1 MGVNWKEV
9 DPTDFEKITRELLT
23 REFNTQLE
31 SFAVGRDD
39 GIDLRADNG
48 TTIIQCKRIT
58 TNFNSLLSKLR
69 EEAKKEDVRK
79 AKRYIVA
86 TCLELTPKNKEQIL
100 TIFPNI
106 HSTEDILGGGELEEL
121 VGKYEEVRKLYPVL
135 WLGDIQLITDNLRK
149 VIDKPIDE
157 ASAYEMG
164 KIHDVLHYI
173 SVPVEAKDALRILK
187 ENKALIITGK
197 PGIGKTT
204 LARYLVGYLCTF
216 FKYELVYIESNIRD
230 AYQKIDNTKNQIFLY
245 DDFLGTTFINDR
257 LEKNEEKRIDH
268 FIEHIQSSKN
278 KLIVFTTREYIY
290 QQACNIY
297 SVFNDA
303 AKFRKLIINI
313 EKKDTLYKASIFYK
327 HLKRCN
333 VPFEY
338 IKSLFFND
346 SGKIWG
352 KGCYLEQILLNDNY
366 NPRAVAKSASS
377 SISITRPE
385 EFPAHILRSINN
397 PNWIYEQAF
406 ESQLNYSQKA
416 TLIVLGS
423 FPERTNKDTLCQA
436 WISYLGQTYNPT
448 MSFEGTLRILDGDFI
463 TSSQDYNRNTLL
475 DYINPGVRD
484 FIHDYFVSNTSVLT
498 ALISSTCFPQQI
510 SHIMKMLK
518 QKDADLYELLKECIY
533 EQAIAII
540 DKKCSTLSTT
550 WHDVELASTL
560 SKQPRFVKY
569 FPIFKKILICESER
583 NFCDVDESTMPFYY
597 SLIIDLHNHGY
608 TVDCIPQLI
617 DSAMSN
623 SSSAEVFDLFEEL
636 SNMIDDSSINPATAP
651 KGAEDWI
658 ENYDNYLSDS
668 DKDFLEQE
676 EYTIESLYKAYPQGC
691 YGICFDGILERI
703 RELIAR
709 KEEEELEKDPGD
721 FDDYDPDRYYGSGS
735 ANHSRNRSE
744 ERTSLEPA
752 VVDMF
757 IRYSD
762 S

>member
-1 MGVNWKEV
+1 MGVNWREIES
-9 DPTDFEKITRELLT
+9 TEFEKITRDLLT
-23 REFNTQLE
+23 REFGSLVET
-31 SFAVGRDD
+31 FAVGPDG
-39 GIDLRADNG
+39 GIDLRAKDG

-157 ASAYEMG
+157 ASSYEMG

-230 AYQKIDNTKNQIFLY
+230 AYQKIDNAKNQIFLY

-257 LEKNEEKRIDH
+257 LEKNEEKRIDI
-268 FIEHIQSSKN
+268 FIERIQSFKN
-278 KLIVFTTREYIY
+278 KLIIFTTREYIY

-297 SVFNDA
+297 SVFNDT

-346 SGKIWG
+346 SGKKWG
-352 KGCYLEQILLNDNY
+352 KGCYLERIIVNENY
-366 NPRAVAKSASS
+366 NPRLVAKAASS
-377 SISITRPE
+377 SATITNSAH
-385 EFPAHILRSINN
+385 FPIYILKSINN
-397 PNWIYEQAF
+397 PYWLYEQAF
-406 ESQLNYSQKA
+406 ESQLDSSQKA
-416 TLIVLGS
+416 ALIVLGS
-423 FPERTNKDTLCQA
+423 FPEHTNIDTLRDA
-436 WISYLGQTYNPT
+436 WVSYLGRKHDPT
-448 MSFEGTLRILDGDFI
+448 IPFERSLHVLDTDFI
-463 TSSQDYNRNTLL
+463 VSSHHYAWGDA
-475 DYINPGVRD
+475 IEFVNPGVRD
-484 FIHDYFVSNTSVLT
+484 FIHEYFHRNPSIIEN
-498 ALISSTCFPQQI
+498 IIRSSHFPKQI
-510 SHIMKMLK
+510 VYLLNLLK
-518 QKDADLYELLKECIY
+518 QKYKELYDKYLNQFKH
-533 EQAIAII
+533 QALEII
-540 DKKCSTLSTT
+540 KLNCARESTT
-550 WHDVELASTL
+550 LHDVELAACISSL
-560 SKQPRFVKY
+560 EDSFAY
-569 FPIFKKILICESER
+569 FPFFEKLLSCEKDR
-583 NFCDVDESTMPFYY
+583 KFCDVDESTMSHYCN
-597 SLIIDLHNHGY
+597 LIKNLNEKGIR
-608 TVDCIPQLI
+608 VDCIPDLI
-617 DSAMSN
+617 EAALSN
-623 SSSAEVFDLFEEL
+623 SYSTEVFGIFDEL
-636 SNMIDDSSINPATAP
+636 SGLVADSLICRKDTS
-651 KGAEDWI
+651 KGADDWD
-658 ENYDNYLSDS
+658 DNYSQSLWDSDS
-668 DKDFLEQE
+668 NTLEQE
-676 EYTIESLYKAYPQGC
+676 LEYIESLRTSYPNGC
-691 YGICFDGILERI
+691 YGICFDGYYSHIK
-703 RELIAR
+703 ELIAK
-709 KEEEELEKDPGD
+709 KEEEEQNGSPGY
-721 FDDYDPDRYYGSGS
+721 FDDYDPDRYYGARP
-735 ANHSRNRSE
+735 ANHSHSFSE
-744 ERTSLEPA
+744 DRTSLEPA
-752 VVDMF
+752 IIAMF
-757 IRYSD
+757 ERYCD